1 MGVFFHKY
9 QQNSFTA
16 GRYGWLFLK
25 SDCSQSFASVSLK
38 HLLKNEMLDP
48 VMGFKFGL

>member
-16 GRYGWLFLK
+16 GRCGWLFLK
-25 SDCSQSFASVSLK
+25 SDYSQSFASVSLK
-38 HLLKNEMLDP
+38 HTLQNEMLDP